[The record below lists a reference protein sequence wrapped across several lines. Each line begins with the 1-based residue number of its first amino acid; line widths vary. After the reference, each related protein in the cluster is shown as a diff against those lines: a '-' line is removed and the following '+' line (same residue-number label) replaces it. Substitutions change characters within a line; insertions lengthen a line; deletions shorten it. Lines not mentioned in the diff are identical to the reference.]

1 MAIGLAFGIVMQYT
15 LRILRRIG
23 GTYDQQV
30 GLTLAGAYLSYYTA
44 NAPCNFSGNFST
56 RSAFP

>member
-1 MAIGLAFGIVMQYT
+1 MAIGLAFGVIMQYT
-15 LRILRRIG
+15 LRVLRHIG

-44 NAPCNFSGNFST
+44 NAPCGFSGEA
-56 RSAFP
+56 AFFNQG